1 MLAYLDPGSGGI
13 GRLDVFIG
21 VLIGHKGSHS
31 VVVFSCNGCSKTRR
45 GQPHATAPDGPVWE
59 EHTLQFC
66 FLCSAHQV
74 IGRGY

>member
-45 GQPHATAPDGPVWE
+45 GQPHATAPDGPVWRSIR
-59 EHTLQFC
+59 
-66 FLCSAHQV
+66 CSSASSAPP
-74 IGRGY
+74 IR